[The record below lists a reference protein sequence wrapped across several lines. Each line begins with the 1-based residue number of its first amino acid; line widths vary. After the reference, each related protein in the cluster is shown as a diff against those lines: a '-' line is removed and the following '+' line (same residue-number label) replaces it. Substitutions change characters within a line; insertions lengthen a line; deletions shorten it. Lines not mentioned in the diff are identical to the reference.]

1 MDQFRNISKPVILL
15 FALATLVVGL
25 SGCGGSTSSQPDA
38 SENSSTTQPD
48 TSDKPT
54 TTEPDTSDDSVT
66 TKPDTSDK
74 SSTTTTSNIGEQNPL
89 NLDDAGIAR
98 VRQILDDFGD
108 DDYALN
114 ALVNCVSKYYDELNA
129 TFFDA
134 SQREVP
140 MANVQDCT
148 EELNPSVACR
158 PADNGTGPICGLANK
173 RTGYSLA
180 AIFGRM
186 AG

>member
-1 MDQFRNISKPVILL
+1 MNQFRTISKPVILL
-15 FALATLVVGL
+15 FAMAALVVGL
-25 SGCGGSTSSQPDA
+25 SSCGGSSGSSQPES

-48 TSDKPT
+48 TSNNPST
-54 TTEPDTSDDSVT
+54 TQPDTSDN
-66 TKPDTSDK
+66 P
-74 SSTTTTSNIGEQNPL
+74 STDTTSNIGEQNPL
-89 NLDDAGIAR
+89 DLDEAGIAR
-98 VRQILDDFGD
+98 VRKILDDFGD
-108 DDYALN
+108 DDSALN
-114 ALVNCVSKYYDELNA
+114 ALVNCVSKYYEELNS

-134 SQREVP
+134 SQREIP

-148 EELNPSVACR
+148 EELDPSVACR
-158 PADNGTGPICGLANK
+158 PADDGSGPICGLANK

>member
-1 MDQFRNISKPVILL
+1 LNQFRSFTKPVISL
-15 FALATLVVGL
+15 FAIAIIVVGL
-25 SGCGGSTSSQPDA
+25 SGCGGSTTSQ
-38 SENSSTTQPD
+38 SD
-48 TSDKPT
+48 TSDNSSSTQTDTPDNSSST
-54 TTEPDTSDDSVT
+54 QSDTSDNSSSTQTDTSDDSS
-66 TKPDTSDK
+66 TSAP
-74 SSTTTTSNIGEQNPL
+74 STVDEQNPL

-98 VRQILDDFGD
+98 VRKILDDFGD
-108 DDYALN
+108 DDSVLN
-114 ALVNCVSKYYDELNA
+114 ALTNCISKYYEELNA

-134 SQREVP
+134 SQREIP

-158 PADNGTGPICGLANK
+158 QADDGTGPMCGLANK

-180 AIFGRM
+180 AVFGRM

>member
-1 MDQFRNISKPVILL
+1 MNQFRSISKPVILL
-15 FALATLVVGL
+15 FAIATLVVGL
-25 SGCGGSTSSQPDA
+25 SGCGGSTSSQPDT
-38 SENSSTTQPD
+38 SDNSSTTQPD
-48 TSDKPT
+48 TSDNSST
-54 TTEPDTSDDSVT
+54 AEPDTSDNSST
-66 TKPDTSDK
+66 AEPDTSDN
-74 SSTTTTSNIGEQNPL
+74 SSTTTTPNIDEQNPL

-98 VRQILDDFGD
+98 VRKILDDFGD
-108 DDYALN
+108 DDSALN

-148 EELNPSVACR
+148 EELNPSVSCR

>member
-1 MDQFRNISKPVILL
+1 MKRLKEISKPVILL
-15 FALATLVVGL
+15 FATATLVVGL
-25 SGCGGSTSSQPDA
+25 SACSASTAPQS
-38 SENSSTTQPD
+38 NSSDNSSKGQ
-48 TSDKPT
+48 S
-54 TTEPDTSDDSVT
+54 ESSDDSST
-66 TKPDTSDK
+66 GQSESSDD
-74 SSTTTTSNIGEQNPL
+74 SSTGQDTIVSDQNPL

-98 VRQILDDFGD
+98 VRQILDQFGD
-108 DDYALN
+108 DDSALN
-114 ALVNCVSKYYDELNA
+114 ALTNCVSKYYEDLNA

-134 SQREVP
+134 SQREIP

-148 EELNPSVACR
+148 EELDPSVACR

-180 AIFGRM
+180 SIFGYM

>member
-1 MDQFRNISKPVILL
+1 MDQFRNISKPAILL
-15 FALATLVVGL
+15 FAIATLVVGL
-25 SGCGGSTSSQPDA
+25 SGCGGTTSSQPDA
-38 SENSSTTQPD
+38 SDNSSTTQSDTSDDSSTTKPETSDDSSTTQPD
-48 TSDKPT
+48 TSD
-54 TTEPDTSDDSVT
+54 D
-66 TKPDTSDK
+66 
-74 SSTTTTSNIGEQNPL
+74 SSTTTNQNIGEQNPL
-89 NLDDAGIAR
+89 NLDNAGIAR
-98 VRQILDDFGD
+98 VRKILDDFGD

-114 ALVNCVSKYYDELNA
+114 ALVNCVSKYYDDLNA